1 MKFVWGAT
9 FTDHMLICQHD
20 PEIGWLD
27 PEIRPYGP
35 LQLDPASTCLH
46 YAPAYVMGS
55 VRGWQARSD
64 QVVFLFSLFEGMK
77 AYRTSQ
83 PGSKPLLFRP
93 DMNMARMRRSADRVQ
108 LPVSR
113 GLCSNIH
120 MFIFELIDV
129 LSFQDFDA
137 EAMIELIR
145 QLVKL
150 DEHLIPPPPNAL
162 YIRPTMFVPAC
173 ESERNAELITMLYTC
188 TGSEHDPPWE
198 LLLLPTP

>member
-1 MKFVWGAT
+1 MARPGDQTLRTSSAGS
-9 FTDHMLICQHD
+9 CQY
-20 PEIGWLD
+20 LS
-27 PEIRPYGP
+27 P
-35 LQLDPASTCLH
+35 LCASVCH
-46 YAPAYVMGS
+46 EKRSEAY
-55 VRGWQARSD
+55 GWQARSD
-64 QVVFLFSLFEGMK
+64 QVVFLSSLFEGMK

-108 LPVSR
+108 LPVSCV
-113 GLCSNIH
+113 LCSDIL
-120 MFIFELIDV
+120 MFTLELIDV
-129 LSFQDFDA
+129 LSTQDFDA

-162 YIRPTMFVPAC
+162 YIRPTMFVQAC
-173 ESERNAELITMLYTC
+173 ETEGNTELITMLYNS

-198 LLLLPTP
+198 SLLLPTP